1 MNRGP
6 EDWAAPGTHGE
17 PLLEVLIPTCNRPT
31 ELATTLAGLAGQDAD
46 HFGVVVSD
54 QSDGPAG
61 WEHEGPAAMLRLL
74 EAQGRAVRTLRHHP
88 RRGLAEHRQFLL
100 EASSAPRVLFLDDDV
115 WLAPGGVRTL
125 GEALATLGC
134 GFVGMAVQGLSYLD
148 DPRPHEVGTFS
159 LWDGPVQPERMD
171 RDAPGFERWRLHNA
185 ANLAHLAA
193 DLRRTGRLRAGEWLP
208 YRIAWVGGCVLYRRE
223 TLEECGAF
231 AFWRDLPPA
240 HAGEDVVAQ
249 WRVMERYGGAGIIP
263 SQAVHLESPTTVTE
277 RSVEASVVL
286 AGDTDRRPDE
296 V

>member
-1 MNRGP
+1 VNRGP
-6 EDWAAPGTHGE
+6 EDWAAPGAHGE

-100 EASSAPRVLFLDDDV
+100 ETSSAPRVLFLDDDV

-193 DLRRTGRLRAGEWLP
+193 DLRRTDRLRAGEWLP

-223 TLEECGAF
+223 ALEERGAF
-231 AFWRDLPPA
+231 AFWPDLPPA